1 MLRNLIVISSNSF
14 KFRFDSFWS
23 IHVTQS
29 LLGKVK
35 HVGGE
40 ERLTVLLKVLL
51 AGLDETIEPRQPGLL
66 AVVGVEDHWHT
77 VELGDLQQQL
87 DTAFKSSRAKHECR

>member
-1 MLRNLIVISSNSF
+1 M
-14 KFRFDSFWS
+14 
-23 IHVTQS
+23 
-29 LLGKVK
+29 
-35 HVGGE
+35 GGE